1 MPGLKSVF
9 RQIRLRKKLHLAA
22 FWLSILTL
30 LALAFDLGFKHTATE
45 ISFLLRLY
53 LVTLT
58 FGIVSEI
65 VRFISKKERPKGKVF
80 IFDLLSVFYLSLLLF
95 AQFGFVDALSFLGF
109 YVNSAWVYAALIL
122 IFIREFS
129 ALKINLRQT
138 GINPAQLFILSFLS
152 LILIGTLLLMLP
164 NSTYNGITF
173 LDALFT
179 ATSAVCVTGL
189 IVVDTATYFTPLGQT
204 IILVLIQIGGLGIMT
219 FASYFSYFFSGGY
232 SYENQ
237 LYLRDLTS
245 SEKLSEVFETIKK
258 VIFVT
263 FTIEAIGAFLI
274 FQTLDKTIIP
284 DFYERVYFAVF
295 HAVSAFCNAGF
306 STLTNNLFE
315 EGFRFNY
322 PLQLVIIVLFVTGGI
337 GFPIVF
343 NLFRYLKYQAQRLFS
358 QKPAHRPWVVNINT
372 RIVLITTAFL
382 ILFGSVFFFIFEY
395 NGALAEHGLGG
406 KIVTAIFG
414 GTTPRTA
421 GFNTVDMTALSLPTI
436 MIIFLLMWIGA
447 SPASTGGGIK
457 TSAFAVAFLN
467 AVSLAKGKDRTEIY
481 RREISNNSV
490 ERAFAIMFLSL
501 LVIGAGV
508 FLISV
513 FDSDKQLLG
522 IAFEC
527 FSAFGTV
534 GLSVGITGSLSNPGK
549 FVIILLMFIGR
560 VGALT
565 LFIAVMKKEIYKSY
579 KYPTEEILI
588 N

>member
-1 MPGLKSVF
+1 MQRLKSVF
-9 RQIRLRKKLHLAA
+9 KQVNLRKKLHLAA

-30 LALAFDLGFKHTATE
+30 LALVFDLGFKHTAVETG
-45 ISFLLRLY
+45 FLLRLY
-53 LVTLT
+53 LVTLAV
-58 FGIVSEI
+58 GIVSEVI
-65 VRFISKKERPKGKVF
+65 RFIGKKERPKGKVF
-80 IFDLLSVFYLSLLLF
+80 IFDLLSVLYLSLLLF

-109 YVNSAWVYAALIL
+109 YINSSWVYVALVL

-129 ALKINLRQT
+129 ALKINLRET
-138 GINPAQLFILSFLS
+138 GISPAQLFVLSFLS

-164 NSTYNGITF
+164 NSTYDGITF

-204 IILVLIQIGGLGIMT
+204 IIMVLIQTGGLGIMT
-219 FASYFSYFFSGGY
+219 FASYFSYFFSGGS

-237 LYLRDLTS
+237 LYLQDLTS
-245 SEKLSEVFETIKK
+245 SEKLGEVFGTIKRI
-258 VIFVT
+258 IFVT

-274 FQTLDKTIIP
+274 FQTLDKNVIP
-284 DFYERVYFAVF
+284 DFYKRVYFAVF
-295 HAVSAFCNAGF
+295 HAISAFCNAGF

-322 PLQLVIIVLFVTGGI
+322 PLQIVIIALFVIGGI

-343 NLFRYLKYQAQRLFS
+343 NLFRYLKYQALRLVS
-358 QKPAHRPWVVNINT
+358 PKPAHRPWVVNINT

-382 ILFGSVFFFIFEY
+382 VIFGSVLFFVFEY
-395 NGALAEHGLGG
+395 NRTLSEHGFWG

-421 GFNTVDMTALSLPTI
+421 GFNTVDMTAVSFPTI

-457 TSAFAVAFLN
+457 TSTFAIAILN

-501 LVIGAGV
+501 LAIGVSV
-508 FLISV
+508 FLISA

-527 FSAFGTV
+527 FSAFSTV
-534 GLSVGITGSLSNPGK
+534 GLSIGITNSLSDPSK
-549 FVIILLMFIGR
+549 FVIILLMFVGR
-560 VGALT
+560 VGTLT
-565 LFIAVMKKEIYKSY
+565 LLIAVMKKEIYKSY